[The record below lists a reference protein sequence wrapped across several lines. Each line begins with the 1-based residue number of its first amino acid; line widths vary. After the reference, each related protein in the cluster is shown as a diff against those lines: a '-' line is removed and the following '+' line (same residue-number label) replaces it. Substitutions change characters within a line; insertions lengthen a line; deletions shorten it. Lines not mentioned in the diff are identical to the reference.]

1 MARRQFNREF
11 KLEAVRLVRERGMT
25 VAGAARELGLHDNVL
40 RRWIRQFED
49 DPKHA
54 FPGHGSMRPEQEE
67 IVRLKRELKKVK
79 AERDILKKAT
89 AFFARESN

>member
-1 MARRQFNREF
+1 MARRQFNRKF
-11 KLEAVRLVRERGMT
+11 KLEAVRLVREQGMT
-25 VAGAARELGLHDNVL
+25 VAGAARDLGLNDNVL

-67 IVRLKRELKKVK
+67 IVRLKRELKK
-79 AERDILKKAT
+79 AERDRCLLLA
-89 AFFARESN
+89 ESGP